1 MNHQEQ
7 RPMSDDQSLQH
18 NPGSVNSPQKQPLL
32 QRFGFLSRYPA
43 VFLLVL
49 LGGWLIIS
57 CFAVSHF
64 AHTHLEADLRRYS
77 TELHQTSEAVT
88 YHFERSISFLNVL
101 PETIA
106 GNSAVI
112 ASLRSTRHQPLWER
126 KTPVEKRATLY
137 SRQDLVNLNH
147 LLSKQKKD
155 LDVDVLWVMDQKGEC
170 IASSNFET
178 PESFVGIS
186 YADRAYFKSAMT
198 GARGRQYAVG
208 RQTNIPGLFFSA
220 PIYDG
225 AQISG
230 VVTIKIDIT
239 RLSKWF
245 SRFNCFVTDEA
256 GVIILSSDKVLEHS
270 ALEDAQVFH
279 LTPEARDKQYKRRD
293 FSTLKIGN
301 FGDRFPLYPSITLP
315 GSDTPHMLARSQ
327 QSKDGYTI
335 FTYLKILEI
344 KQLRAVKIGFTILV
358 FVSGAVLILLVA
370 GIRRYLRDMRE
381 SIAVA
386 ESASRAKS
394 QFLANMSHEI
404 RTPMNGIIG
413 LTDLCLTSEIS
424 REQKSYL
431 DGVKSSADH
440 LLSIINDILDFSKIE
455 AGKIELESIPFLL
468 RTTIGQTLQSLAVRA
483 ADKGL
488 IVLFN
493 PNPDVPDA
501 LIGDPGRLRQ
511 ILINLVGNAI
521 KFTARGQVVVNVS
534 VFNDDGCG
542 DSGACLL
549 SFGIQDEGIGI
560 PPEKQ
565 RIIFDPFE
573 QADASTTKSFGGTG
587 LGLAI
592 TRTLV
597 ELMEGTVRVESEVGK
612 GSCFIFTARFAINHA
627 PQVLPGEAQLK
638 GRSALVVDD
647 IAINRTMLA
656 DFLGKWGMTTS
667 LAENGVAAMKALD
680 ESIRLDIPFD
690 FVLIDVMMPE
700 CDGWQLAEDIRR
712 QPCYDSLRCILMP
725 SAGMRGDSQRCR
737 ELKVD
742 GYLTK
747 PIIHTELHD
756 LLCLLISSSRT
767 SEDSENA
774 WHSENAP
781 VTRYTVLE
789 SRSRLSILVAEDVP
803 INQLIIKT
811 MLVSFGHTVTL
822 VNNGEE
828 AVEAWQSDPSFD
840 LIFMDVQMPVMDGL
854 LASRRIREL
863 ETATGGHI
871 PIAAMTAFAMKED
884 RDRCRDAGMDD
895 YVSKPFQ
902 QEDVLSVLNRLLK
915 DVGIP
920 ADPVTHTDPA
930 EDQKAIFNR
939 PALLQRLSNHDEMI
953 PKFVALFFK
962 EVDQDLPVLEAAIVS
977 GDSKAAAGCAHSI
990 KGVSGNIGADR
1001 MYAVALELEACVK
1014 EGEAAD
1020 IRARIAALRA
1030 EYELFKAETETQ
1042 LRH

>member
-1 MNHQEQ
+1 MN
-7 RPMSDDQSLQH
+7 DDQSPQH
-18 NPGSVNSPQKQPLL
+18 TTGPVDSPQNQPLL
-32 QRFGFLSRYPA
+32 QRLGFLNRYPA
-43 VFLLVL
+43 AFLLVL

-57 CFAVSHF
+57 YFAVSHF
-64 AHTHLEADLRRYS
+64 AYKHLETDLRRYS
-77 TELHQTSEAVT
+77 TELNQTAEAVT

-112 ASLRSTRHQPLWER
+112 DALRSTRHQPLWER
-126 KTPVEKRATLY
+126 KTPIEKRAFLN
-137 SRQDLVNLNH
+137 SRQDLAKLNH
-147 LLSKQKKD
+147 FLIKQSHD
-155 LDVDVLWVMDQKGEC
+155 LDVDVLWVMDQNGEC

-186 YADRAYFKSAMT
+186 YADRAYFKSAMA
-198 GARGRQYAVG
+198 GVRGRQYAVG

-225 AQISG
+225 MKISG

-256 GVIILSSDKVLEHS
+256 DVIILSSDKALEHS

-279 LTPEARDKQYKRRD
+279 LSPEARDKQYKRRD
-293 FSTLKIGN
+293 FSKLKIGN
-301 FGDRFPLYPSITLP
+301 FGDSFPPYPAITLP

-327 QSKDGYTI
+327 KSKDGYTI

-344 KQLRAVKIGFTILV
+344 QQLRAVKIGFTILV

-370 GIRRYLRDMRE
+370 GISRYLHDMRE

-413 LTDLCLTSEIS
+413 LTDLCLASEIS

-431 DGVKSSADH
+431 NGVKSSADH

-455 AGKIELESIPFLL
+455 AGKIELERIPFPL

-483 ADKGL
+483 TDKGL

-511 ILINLVGNAI
+511 IIINLVGNAI
-521 KFTARGQVVVNVS
+521 KFAARGQVVVNVS
-534 VFNDDGCG
+534 VINDDGCG
-542 DSGACLL
+542 DSGECLL

-565 RIIFDPFE
+565 RMIFEPFE
-573 QADASTTKSFGGTG
+573 QADTSTTRSFGGTG

-597 ELMEGTVRVESEVGK
+597 EMMGGTVRVESEVGK
-612 GSCFIFTARFAINHA
+612 GSCFTFTARFAINHA
-627 PQVLPGEAQLK
+627 PQPLPSIAQLK

-647 IAINRTMLA
+647 IAINRAMLA
-656 DFLGKWGMTTS
+656 DFLEKWGITTS
-667 LAENGVAAMKALD
+667 LAENAVDALKALN
-680 ESIRLDIPFD
+680 ESIRLAIPFD

-700 CDGWQLAEDIRR
+700 CDGWQLAEDIRC

-725 SAGMRGDSQRCR
+725 SAAMRGDSQRCR

-767 SEDSENA
+767 SRNSENA
-774 WHSENAP
+774 QLPGNAP
-781 VTRYTVLE
+781 VTRHTVLE
-789 SRSRLSILVAEDVP
+789 SRPRLSILVAEDVP

-822 VNNGEE
+822 VDNGDE
-828 AVEAWQSDPSFD
+828 AVQAWQSEPGGYD
-840 LIFMDVQMPVMDGL
+840 LIFMDIQMPVMDGF

-863 ETATGGHI
+863 EASQGGHI
-871 PIAAMTAFAMKED
+871 LIAAMTAFAMKED
-884 RDRCRDAGMDD
+884 RDRCREAGMDD
-895 YVSKPFQ
+895 YISKPFQ
-902 QEDVLSVLNRLLK
+902 QDDVLSVLNRLVK

-920 ADPVTHTDPA
+920 TDPVEQTEPA

-939 PALLQRLSNHDEMI
+939 PALLQRLSNHNEMI
-953 PKFVALFFK
+953 PKFVAMFIK
-962 EVDQDLPVLEAAIVS
+962 EVEQDLPVLEAAIIS

-1001 MYAVALELEACVK
+1001 MYVVALELEAGFK
-1014 EGEAAD
+1014 DGEAAD
-1020 IRARIAALRA
+1020 IRGKIAALRA
-1030 EYELFKAETETQ
+1030 EYELFKAETET
-1042 LRH
+1042 LR

>member
-1 MNHQEQ
+1 
-7 RPMSDDQSLQH
+7 MSDDQSLQQ
-18 NPGSVNSPQKQPLL
+18 NPGPVNTPRKQPLP

-49 LGGWLIIS
+49 LGVWFIIS

-64 AHTHLEADLRRYS
+64 AYKHLETDLRRYS
-77 TELHQTSEAVT
+77 TELNQTAEAVT

-106 GNSAVI
+106 GNLAVI
-112 ASLRSTRHQPLWER
+112 AALHSTRHQPLWER
-126 KTPVEKRATLY
+126 KTPVEKRATLN

-155 LDVDVLWVMDQKGEC
+155 LDVDVLWVMDQNGEC

-178 PESFVGIS
+178 AESFVGIS
-186 YADRAYFKSAMT
+186 YADRAYFKSAMA

-220 PIYDG
+220 PIFDG
-225 AQISG
+225 TQISG
-230 VVTIKIDIT
+230 VVTIKIDIA

-245 SRFNCFVTDEA
+245 SRFNCFVIDEA
-256 GVIILSSDKVLEHS
+256 GVIILSSDKALEHG
-270 ALEDAQVFH
+270 ALEGAQVFQ
-279 LTPEARDKQYKRRD
+279 LSPEVRDKQYKRRD
-293 FSTLKIGN
+293 FTTLKIGN
-301 FGDRFPLYPSITLP
+301 FGDRFPLYQSITLP
-315 GSDTPHMLARSQ
+315 GSDIPHMLARSQ
-327 QSKDGYTI
+327 QSKDGYSI

-370 GIRRYLRDMRE
+370 GVRRYLRDMRE

-455 AGKIELESIPFLL
+455 AGKMELESIPFLL

-493 PNPDVPDA
+493 PNPDAPDA

-534 VFNDDGCG
+534 VIKYDGG
-542 DSGACLL
+542 ECLL

-597 ELMEGTVRVESEVGK
+597 EMMGGTVRVESEVGK
-612 GSCFIFTARFAINHA
+612 GSCFTFTALFAINRS
-627 PQVLPGEAQLK
+627 PQPLPGVAQLK

-647 IAINRTMLA
+647 IAINRAMLA
-656 DFLGKWGMTTS
+656 DFLGKWGITTS
-667 LAENGVAAMKALD
+667 LAENGAAAIKALN
-680 ESIRLDIPFD
+680 ESVRLDIPFD

-737 ELKVD
+737 DLKID

-767 SEDSENA
+767 SEDPENA
-774 WHSENAP
+774 RHPENAP
-781 VTRYTVLE
+781 FTRHTVLE
-789 SRSRLSILVAEDVP
+789 SRPRLSILVAEDVP

-811 MLVSFGHTVTL
+811 MLVSFGHSVTL
-822 VNNGEE
+822 VDNGEE
-828 AVEAWQSDPSFD
+828 AVQAWQGESGFD

-854 LASRRIREL
+854 LASRTIREL
-863 ETATGGHI
+863 ETATGGHV

-902 QEDVLSVLNRLLK
+902 QEDVLSVLNRLVK

-920 ADPVTHTDPA
+920 TAPVTQDDPAEQTDPA
-930 EDQKAIFNR
+930 EDQRAIFNR
-939 PALLQRLSNHDEMI
+939 TALLLRLSNHHEMI
-953 PKFVALFFK
+953 PAFVAMFIK
-962 EVDQDLPVLEAAIVS
+962 EVDQNLPALEAAIIS
-977 GDSKAAAGCAHSI
+977 GDSKAAADSAHSI

-1001 MYAVALELEACVK
+1001 MYAVVLDLEACVK
-1014 EGEAAD
+1014 DGETAD
-1020 IRARIAALRA
+1020 AGAKIAVLRA
-1030 EYELFKAETETQ
+1030 EYELFKAETET
-1042 LRH
+1042 LL